1 MTYKEAIVEAM
12 KMLAEQENSLF
23 IGQSVLY
30 PGHAMYN
37 TLEDAGV
44 PRGKRLEFPVAEDT
58 QLGFSQGLALAGF
71 LPISIFPRID
81 FLLCAANQLVNHLDK
96 WNEMSHG
103 EFNPK
108 VIIRTAVGSK
118 TPLYPGVQHC
128 QNHASALALMC
139 PNIDIVELYTPDQ
152 VLIAYEGALRSE
164 KSSILIEF
172 GDLY

>member
-1 MTYKEAIVEAM
+1 MTYREAIVESM
-12 KMLAEQENSLF
+12 KALARENALF
-23 IGQSVLY
+23 IGQSVGY
-30 PGHAMYN
+30 SGHAIFN
-37 TLEDAGV
+37 TLEDAQV
-44 PRGKRLEFPVAEDT
+44 PMEQRIELPVFEDT
-58 QLGFSQGLALAGF
+58 QMGISQGLALGGN
-71 LPISIFPRID
+71 LVVSIYPRID
-81 FLLCAANQLVNHLDK
+81 FLIVAANQLVNHLDK

-128 QNHASALALMC
+128 QNHTSAIALMC
-139 PNIDIVELYTPDQ
+139 PNIDIMELYTPDQ
-152 VLIAYEGALRSE
+152 VLLAYEEALRSD